1 MSSNDRTG
9 HPSAY
14 EYHRRQI
21 ADLEAER
28 DKLKEQ
34 REYWMSQT
42 NEARTCIGKLEPEV
56 DRLRNCI
63 SNWCSRLQWADGLS
77 EVVQEM
83 REEAKR

>member
-1 MSSNDRTG
+1 MSSNDRTR

-28 DKLKEQ
+28 DNLKQDQ
-34 REYWMSQT
+34 RTILIE
-42 NEARTCIGKLEPEV
+42 CGKLEYER
-56 DRLRNCI
+56 DRLRERI
-63 SNWCSRLQWADGLS
+63 ADWAERLQWADGLS